1 MQSQDPITPSE
12 PAASAPSA
20 TPTPPAMPAHPATP
34 DWATPASAL
43 TQPTEPMAVPSTP
56 VARRP
61 RGARLLNIALG
72 GALVLAIAGVAFAVG
87 RFTAPTAV
95 SAGNFPNGAGGGQF
109 FRNGQGGQGGQ
120 NGGTDGRGAFFAG
133 GGVTI
138 EGTVESVSGSTM
150 TLKTASGQTIQ
161 IALDGSTTYH
171 AQTDATASDVTT
183 GGKVLVRLN
192 LRGAGGGAN
201 GPTASG
207 APTSPTASDVTVV
220 P

>member
-1 MQSQDPITPSE
+1 MQDQQPTTIAPTAVQ
-12 PAASAPSA
+12 PAATVSVPPP
-20 TPTPPAMPAHPATP
+20 PTLPAEPR
-34 DWATPASAL
+34 
-43 TQPTEPMAVPSTP
+43 PTVRSQ
-56 VARRP
+56 
-61 RGARLLNIALG
+61 GSARLLNLALA
-72 GALVLAIAGVAFAVG
+72 GAVVLAIAGVAFAVG
-87 RFTAPTAV
+87 RFTAPAAV
-95 SAGNFPNGAGGGQF
+95 SAGNFPNEAGGGQF

-120 NGGTDGRGAFFAG
+120 GGQNGATDGRGVFFG

-138 EGTVESVSGSTM
+138 EGTVQSVSGSTL
-150 TLKTASGQTIQ
+150 TLTTASGQTIQ
-161 IALDGSTTYH
+161 IALNGGTTYH

>member
-1 MQSQDPITPSE
+1 MQSQDPITPTE
-12 PAASAPSA
+12 
-20 TPTPPAMPAHPATP
+20 PPATAAPAPPPQPATP
-34 DWATPASAL
+34 DWGAPAGAATH
-43 TQPTEPMAVPSTP
+43 PTEPMAVSPTP

-61 RGARLLNIALG
+61 RGSRLLNIALG

-109 FRNGQGGQGGQ
+109 FRNGQGGGQ
-120 NGGTDGRGAFFAG
+120 NGATDGRGAFFG
-133 GGVTI
+133 SGVTI
-138 EGTVESVSGSTM
+138 EGTVQSVSGSTL
-150 TLKTASGQTIQ
+150 TLMTASGQTIQ

-171 AQTDATASDVTT
+171 AQTDASASDVTT

-207 APTSPTASDVTVV
+207 APTNPTASDVTVV

>member
-1 MQSQDPITPSE
+1 MKDQQ
-12 PAASAPSA
+12 
-20 TPTPPAMPAHPATP
+20 PTPMVTSPA
-34 DWATPASAL
+34 
-43 TQPTEPMAVPSTP
+43 QPTATEAPPPPPTDPLASRPAV
-56 VARRP
+56 
-61 RGARLLNIALG
+61 RGKGAARLLNVALA
-72 GALVLAIAGVAFAVG
+72 GAVVLAIAGVAFAVG

-95 SAGNFPNGAGGGQF
+95 SAGNFPNAGGGGQF

-120 NGGTDGRGAFFAG
+120 GGQNGAAGRGAFFG

-138 EGTVESVSGSTM
+138 EGTVQSVSGSTL
-150 TLKTASGQTIQ
+150 TLMTASGQTIQ

-171 AQTDATASDVTT
+171 AQTDASASDVTT

-192 LRGAGGGAN
+192 LRGAGGGAT